1 MGNSIKMDDLG
12 VPPIV
17 GNIRLYGCIT
27 KKTCCISRGLPILL
41 LQWELHLTELEQKC
55 GVLLKCDTLA
65 LIEVSADVAV
75 AE

>member
-1 MGNSIKMDDLG
+1 MINPYKPWNL
-12 VPPIV
+12 
-17 GNIRLYGCIT
+17 R
-27 KKTCCISRGLPILL
+27 KTPAISSVA
-41 LQWELHLTELEQKC
+41 QWELQLTEPEQKC